1 MRRKTLRR
9 KYMNNIKQNNKQNN
23 RTLKRKRKRN
33 QNRRHRGGGD
43 KSLTKSNSYF
53 KDIYK
58 GLKSQLGIS
67 SHTISINKLVK
78 GILKDKTPDEQDQ
91 FIANLKHNLKKWII
105 KLGSDSSEDISDG
118 HQPYIPQESNKLT
131 TPEEPKELE
140 DPNKPTRQEESNKP
154 KEPKELN
161 NLGVSSQSNPPD
173 FSSQPPVSSQSV

>member
-1 MRRKTLRR
+1 MKRKTLRR
-9 KYMNNIKQNNKQNN
+9 KYMNNVKQNNKQNN

-33 QNRRHRGGGD
+33 QNRRQRGGGD
-43 KSLTKSNSYF
+43 KSLTKSKSYF
-53 KDIYK
+53 KDFYK

-105 KLGSDSSEDISDG
+105 KLGSDSSEDIPPEFKELHGPHESYEFKESHDA
-118 HQPYIPQESNKLT
+118 QESNKST
-131 TPEEPKELE
+131 TPEEPKEPKE
-140 DPNKPTRQEESNKP
+140 PNKP
-154 KEPKELN
+154 N

-173 FSSQPPVSSQSV
+173 FSSQPLVSSQLV